1 MSQQTKEINWEGI
14 PLLTEDALHQKLA
27 EERWDSISAFLKKHS
42 AGSQVCY
49 NVERLRFP
57 FILSVELKW
66 GTSEWF

>member
-27 EERWDSISAFLKKHS
+27 EEGWDSISAFLKKHS

-49 NVERLRFP
+49 NVERLRFL
-57 FILSVELKW
+57 FILAIELQ
-66 GTSEWF
+66 